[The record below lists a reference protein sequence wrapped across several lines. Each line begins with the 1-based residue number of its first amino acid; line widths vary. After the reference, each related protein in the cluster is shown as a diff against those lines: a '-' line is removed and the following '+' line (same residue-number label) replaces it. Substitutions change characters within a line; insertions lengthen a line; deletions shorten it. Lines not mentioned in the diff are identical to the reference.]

1 MKISDL
7 DDKEKLENYKVDL
20 RPLKGTAD
28 ENSEFVDEGYII
40 SAWNRGIWVKKDKTD
55 NRFYPIFV
63 DMVIDSHKILDLE
76 IIK

>member
-20 RPLKGTAD
+20 RPLKKFCDYVGID
-28 ENSEFVDEGYII
+28 RGYIV
-40 SAWNRGIWVKKDKTD
+40 SAWSHGIWVKKDKTD
-55 NRFYPIFV
+55 SRVFPIYITDF
-63 DMVIDSHKILDLE
+63 SKILDLE